1 MQYARVQSF
10 FELISTFEKPPWLIL
25 TTAVFH
31 FTPLIF
37 SSFSQMSDTI
47 RTLLVGTD
55 TDGRRMNPL

>member
-25 TTAVFH
+25 MTAVFH

-37 SSFSQMSDTI
+37 SSFSQI
-47 RTLLVGTD
+47 H
-55 TDGRRMNPL
+55 